1 MDNRDFNQ
9 QRNMDGNSN
18 PTGGAGGRYPG
29 PQPDPD
35 KGWPGNEGRPDN
47 EGRPNNEG
55 RQGNGRNR
63 FWAGVL
69 AGALV
74 TAFVGLIVVG
84 MSAGIYIFGKKVLN
98 HQPGTQTEEALGC
111 TQK

>member
-18 PTGGAGGRYPG
+18 PAGGAGGRYPG

-84 MSAGIYIFGKKVLN
+84 MSAGIYIFGKR
-98 HQPGTQTEEALGC
+98 C
-111 TQK
+111 